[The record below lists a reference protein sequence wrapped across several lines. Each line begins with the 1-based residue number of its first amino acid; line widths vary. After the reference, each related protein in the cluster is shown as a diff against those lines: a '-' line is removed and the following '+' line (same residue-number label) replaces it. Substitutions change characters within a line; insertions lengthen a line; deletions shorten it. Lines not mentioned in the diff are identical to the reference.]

1 MTLFRASANAAL
13 ETANRAALDRS
24 RWAIFMIISFRHGW
38 GVLVEIFDGTRRPS
52 LRVVRGAL
60 ERISL
65 LR

>member
-24 RWAIFMIISFRHGW
+24 RRAIFMIISFRHGW
-38 GVLVEIFDGTRRPS
+38 GVLVEVFDSTGHPS
-52 LRVVRGAL
+52 LRVARGVL

-65 LR
+65 LQ